1 MFISRSALHIK
12 EEGTD
17 DAEEKGKAMLH
28 FFVSEEREE
37 KQCTVDTFTVQYHK
51 ARGRSLFTY

>member
-1 MFISRSALHIK
+1 MFISRSLHIK

-37 KQCTVDTFTVQYHK
+37 KLAVK
-51 ARGRSLFTY
+51 

>member
-1 MFISRSALHIK
+1 VPYTSRKK
-12 EEGTD
+12 ERTD

-37 KQCTVDTFTVQYHK
+37 NEAVHSAQ
-51 ARGRSLFTY
+51 